1 VRLKSKEPLP
11 LGVNDVHATIAGVKL
26 KARVQIVDS
35 GVDVNVGF
43 WLAPSEAIP
52 YLEEIFGHSEKRRA
66 PRYPRRL
73 RVRSPQLE
81 GFQGHSLDV
90 SLDGMRLDGQG
101 HLVPGTL
108 VDLEM
113 DLDDA
118 RETVLKAR
126 AHIRWSAPAVHE
138 GRVVAGLE
146 FLDFDRSEEQFRFYS
161 EFLDRLA
168 RSMKPLAE
176 Q

>member
-1 VRLKSKEPLP
+1 
-11 LGVNDVHATIAGVKL
+11 
-26 KARVQIVDS
+26 
-35 GVDVNVGF
+35 
-43 WLAPSEAIP
+43 
-52 YLEEIFGHSEKRRA
+52 
-66 PRYPRRL
+66 
-73 RVRSPQLE
+73 
-81 GFQGHSLDV
+81 
-90 SLDGMRLDGQG
+90 MRLDGQG